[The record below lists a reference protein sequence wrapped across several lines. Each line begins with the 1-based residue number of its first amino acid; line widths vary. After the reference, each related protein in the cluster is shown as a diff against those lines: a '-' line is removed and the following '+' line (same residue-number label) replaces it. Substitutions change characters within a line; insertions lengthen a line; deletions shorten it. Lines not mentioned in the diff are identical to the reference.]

1 MKLIAVLEGLFQQL
15 TNWVTPK
22 RFHFP
27 APEFKL
33 RTWYINVDFIYIL
46 THRENDMTKFKQLYM
61 MDNCRKNMSE
71 SANKL
76 IQFIISHSLL
86 VTKMKHLRCG

>member
-1 MKLIAVLEGLFQQL
+1 MKLTAVLEGLLQQL

-46 THRENDMTKFKQLYM
+46 TNRENDMMKFQQLHM
-61 MDNCRKNMSE
+61 MGNCRKNMPE

-76 IQFIISHSLL
+76 IQFNIGHSLL
-86 VTKMKHLRCG
+86 VTKMEPMRCG